1 MFFGSRFFMSTLFF
15 INWRLVSQK
24 AFLVQELNARI
35 VLWIATVQSTWHII
49 DHCRRRWWNQ
59 RRGTSSFM
67 HSKHK
72 QLLLSSS
79 QTFLLYSLKTPFP
92 EPNLR
97 DVCIHLWQDH
107 IQTSRSVIGG
117 QSTSWQVEK
126 SKSDFTDQCIVNC
139 TITVD
144 FTKSPDMK
152 IWIIKE
158 QWGKYFTLLACS
170 NGLLW

>member
-1 MFFGSRFFMSTLFF
+1 MSTLFF

-35 VLWIATVQSTWHII
+35 VLHGLQPMQSAWHII
-49 DHCRRRWWNQ
+49 DHCRRRRWNQ
-59 RRGTSSFM
+59 QRGTSSLYAF
-67 HSKHK
+67 
-72 QLLLSSS
+72 QALTAFALCISS

-92 EPNLR
+92 SLTLEMSAFTCDKTIYILQGP
-97 DVCIHLWQDH
+97 
-107 IQTSRSVIGG
+107 VIGG

-126 SKSDFTDQCIVNC
+126 SKSDFTDRCIVNC
-139 TITVD
+139 AITVD

-158 QWGKYFTLLACS
+158 QWGKVFALY
-170 NGLLW
+170 